1 MTIDLY
7 GGSHAAVEIEPAP
20 GRWPEHEAADR
31 ISLPVGL
38 AGLALARAEAAAAA
52 RVRARLMALGL
63 AIAAEPGDG
72 DDPGDWTRTVA
83 GATLV
88 PSEGPGDPRIVVQ
101 TVRSAVGPVPTLGR
115 ALPSSLALSAAAAAA
130 AAACLEGRSL
140 NARLGAA
147 LAVEGLLGWY
157 RLADPNLQPPQQAL
171 AYALRYAAAR
181 LEEAGREVPAG
192 LAQAVAAHRQLSPMA
207 GG

>member
-20 GRWPEHEAADR
+20 GRWPEHEGADR
-31 ISLPVGL
+31 ISLPVAL
-38 AGLALARAEAAAAA
+38 AGLALARAEAAAAS

-72 DDPGDWTRTVA
+72 WTRAVA

-88 PSEGPGDPRIVVQ
+88 PGEGPGDPRIVVQ

-115 ALPSSLALSAAAAAA
+115 ALPSSLALSAASAAA
-130 AAACLEGRSL
+130 AAACLEGRDH

-171 AYALRYAAAR
+171 AYALHYAAAR
-181 LEEAGREVPAG
+181 LEEAGREVPAD
-192 LAQAVAAHRQLSPMA
+192 LAEAVAAHRQLSPMA